1 MNAAYTKASGI
12 TTAKVGLARFMGPA
26 TLQNNPN
33 QENHSSLKQYHVVK
47 AIGSSDLTMDFLWH
61 SGSTDINNASLKA
74 YDVITHSGMTST
86 NKRVVPI
93 TDGIRPVVVP
103 DATLEKY

>member
-1 MNAAYTKASGI
+1 
-12 TTAKVGLARFMGPA
+12 MGPA
-26 TLQNNPN
+26 TLQNNRN

-74 YDVITHSGMTST
+74 YDAITHSGMTST

-93 TDGIRPVVVP
+93 TDGISPVVVP
-103 DATLEKY
+103 DATLGKILGHD